1 MSMHRNKGDGLV
13 KFVVFMIF
21 VIPFVFFMFHARAR
35 ARLYRAA
42 DMALAQQADVE
53 YQGIQAKFTA
63 GEYMNTATASCW
75 AGTVERRDY
84 NKSRIIGGFLGEKS
98 KEMAKGVVDG
108 LKTPTKHKEQ

>member
-1 MSMHRNKGDGLV
+1 MSIHRNRGDEWM

-21 VIPFVFFMFHARAR
+21 VIPFVFFMFHARAIGK
-35 ARLYRAA
+35 AHRAA

-53 YQGIQAKFTA
+53 YLGIQAKFTA

-75 AGTVERRDY
+75 AGTVEHRDY

-108 LKTPTKHKEQ
+108 LKAPTKHKEQ